1 MLFPAISIGD
11 HCCISR
17 YIEVFETNSSDMER
31 ARRQFGAGGSGGRGG
46 GDRGRD
52 RDHRGGRFVL
62 ALAIGDCTWLSVYM
76 ALRSRGYVV
85 KLNGLPFRASEREVE
100 DWLAE
105 AADPVEVIIEM
116 DRLAV
121 TRIWTG

>member
-31 ARRQFGAGGSGGRGG
+31 ARRQFGAGGSGGGRGG

-62 ALAIGDCTWLSVYM
+62 ALAIGDCTWLSG
-76 ALRSRGYVV
+76 RGAM
-85 KLNGLPFRASEREVE
+85 L
-100 DWLAE
+100 
-105 AADPVEVIIEM
+105 
-116 DRLAV
+116 
-121 TRIWTG
+121 